1 MYVGEMNKGGGKEVR
16 EEEKQENK
24 EQVKVKEGLEVQ
36 GLPEGLDVVAV
47 DACADGVEAEG
58 DASSS

>member
-24 EQVKVKEGLEVQ
+24 EQVEVKQGLEVQ
-36 GLPEGLDVVAV
+36 GLPGGLDAVAV

>member
-16 EEEKQENK
+16 EEEKQENE
-24 EQVKVKEGLEVQ
+24 EQVEVKEGLEVQ
-36 GLPEGLDVVAV
+36 GLPGGLDFVAV
-47 DACADGVEAEG
+47 DACANGVEAEG

>member
-16 EEEKQENK
+16 EEEKQEDK
-24 EQVKVKEGLEVQ
+24 EQVEVQEGLEVQ
-36 GLPEGLDVVAV
+36 GLPGGLDVVAV
-47 DACADGVEAEG
+47 ETCADGVEAEG